1 MALFA
6 DNVELEDGVQL
17 EEDVQ
22 PQGGL
27 VIVFIPFKNGAAPS
41 SEWLQH
47 YENIARANANT
58 PNGIDPKH
66 EIRGARHGL
75 KFKVPA
81 GKNPGSDGDPAAAF
95 ATAKE
100 FVAGINKTLNDIA
113 ASRRV
118 SEAQSKIAV
127 EAMQVK
133 AKSVYEALKK
143 KN

>member
-1 MALFA
+1 MAVAA

-22 PQGGL
+22 PQGGV
-27 VIVFIPFKNGAAPS
+27 VIVFIPFKNAAAPS

-47 YENIARANANT
+47 YENVARASANNL
-58 PNGIDPKH
+58 NGVDPKH
-66 EIRGARHGL
+66 EIRGVRHGL

-81 GKNPGSDGDPAAAF
+81 GKNPGSDVDPAAAF

-100 FVAGINKTLNDIA
+100 FVAAINKTLNDVA
-113 ASRRV
+113 AARRA
-118 SEAQSKIAV
+118 SEAQSKMV
-127 EAMQVK
+127 GEAMQAK

-143 KN
+143 K

>member
-1 MALFA
+1 MALAA

-22 PQGGL
+22 PLGG
-27 VIVFIPFKNGAAPS
+27 VVVVFIPFKNGAAPS

-47 YENIARANANT
+47 YENVARANANNL
-58 PNGIDPKH
+58 NGIDPKH
-66 EIRGARHGL
+66 EIRGVRHGL

-81 GKNPGSDGDPAAAF
+81 GKNPASDGDPAAAF

-100 FVAGINKTLNDIA
+100 FVAAINKMLNDIA
-113 ASRRV
+113 AARRA
-118 SEAQSKIAV
+118 SEAQSKMAG
-127 EAMQVK
+127 EAMQAK

-143 KN
+143 K